1 MRFKNILTIVF
12 LMMILGV
19 NLSANNKKNIT
30 VFYKDKAPSQKVL
43 KRTNQ
48 LLNQFK
54 KNYLINYFSI
64 EDKKNLDIITK
75 LGLPSTHFP
84 FAIAIDGK
92 YTAKIEGKVISF
104 VHFPLFMKG
113 IGRHEGNWSISDLEK
128 VLNDNSFLSNEN
140 SLPDLEKETST
151 GECDE

>member
-1 MRFKNILTIVF
+1 MRFKFILITVF
-12 LMMILGV
+12 MMMILGN
-19 NLSANNKKNIT
+19 NLSANDKKNIV
-30 VFYKDKAPSQKVL
+30 VFYKDKPPSQKVL

-54 KNYLINYFSI
+54 EFYLINYYSI
-64 EDKKNLDIITK
+64 EDKNNLDVITK

-84 FAIAIDGK
+84 FAIVINGK
-92 YTAKIEGKVISF
+92 YTAKIDGKVVSF

-128 VLNDNSFLSNEN
+128 VLNDNFLLSKEI
-140 SLPDLEKETST
+140 SLPNLEEETST
-151 GECDE
+151 GECEE